1 MSRRIFGPAA
11 SWTPN
16 AAPDPGPDRR
26 VVQRLR
32 LVTWLAP
39 SLPLELFEAIAA
51 AVGEA
56 CGLGTTL
63 ASVTDLSG
71 PAPGTDPFSAGRADV
86 GFVCAPTY
94 LALRRSGAS
103 VELLGVSPVF
113 DDPRASGR
121 PIYFSDV
128 VVSSSSPCRALYD
141 LRGGVLAF
149 NDSSSQSGWHCLEGR
164 LPGGAEARSFF
175 GELRQSG
182 SHLRSLELV
191 AAGEAD
197 VAAIDSNVLRLVA
210 RRSPAAAA
218 RVRIL
223 HSVGPW
229 PIQPVVVRSTLAPS
243 VKARVRRALLCACR
257 SPARR
262 RALLDFG
269 VAGFAPVGEGDREWG
284 FLGAPGLA
292 RAAARPG
299 CEGPPRPG

>member
-1 MSRRIFGPAA
+1 MATGSTT
-11 SWTPN
+11 S
-16 AAPDPGPDRR
+16 AAPDPGPGRR
-26 VVQRLR
+26 VVQCLR

-51 AVGEA
+51 AVGD
-56 CGLGTTL
+56 CGLRTTL

-71 PAPGTDPFSAGRADV
+71 PNPGTDPFSAGGADV

-128 VVSSSSPCRALYD
+128 VVSSSSPWRALSD

-149 NDSSSQSGWHCLEGR
+149 NDPSSQSGWHCLEGR

-175 GELRQSG
+175 GGVRQSG

-257 SPARR
+257 SPGRR

-269 VAGFAPVGEGDREWG
+269 VAGFARVGESDREWG
-284 FLGAPGLA
+284 LLGAPGLA
-292 RAAARPG
+292 PANTARPERRAIVRG
-299 CEGPPRPG
+299 SRS